1 MALLALPRLDFSV
14 LTSTINFN
22 WRLVIG
28 EGLLRSHLVSS
39 CIIIIILSVSGET
52 NEMGKLDAMRATLED
67 SVASRFTTAP
77 LTFLDF

>member
-1 MALLALPRLDFSV
+1 MALLALPRLDFSAH
-14 LTSTINFN
+14 LHHKLQLAPGY
-22 WRLVIG
+22 WRGVV
-28 EGLLRSHLVSS
+28 EKPS
-39 CIIIIILSVSGET
+39 CEFVNYYYFLSVSGET